1 MRIVKKEIENYLL
14 SVVLGADREAFRKA
28 RETAYLDH
36 TDTYVVPGVL
46 AGMATLEDL
55 IKVYGPAVLYDEGL
69 DILIPQYLKEFL
81 TSEKLRIVGKPE
93 VKEIS
98 YEEDGGVT
106 FRIEADLYPQIEVGE
121 YRGISVPF
129 KREDTGHFERAVLQK
144 ACENMKGEVPKH
156 MVEHKLNAMAAKE
169 KLNVSR
175 DAIYHLLADTI
186 VILEDAYK
194 QAGVHRPF
202 VQIREE
208 ALDMMLQ
215 TVSGDNKEVKKEFF
229 IHLVR
234 TYVERYHSLDA
245 DFDAKVDEAIQ
256 RRMKKKASMTPDELT
271 TDAFVAYLGSLGL
284 DEKQWR
290 KERET
295 QAAKEVCYDLLLDEV
310 ANRENIHISEEE
322 LNAYLN
328 QIAGQCQMELEE
340 VREQIGDLSPIR
352 WQMQRDKARAWILQ
366 NAVED
371 EHGENGNS

>member
-1 MRIVKKEIENYLL
+1 MKIVKKEIENYLL
-14 SVVLGADREAFRKA
+14 SVVLKADREAFRKA

-46 AGMATLEDL
+46 AGMASLEDL

-69 DILIPQYLKEFL
+69 DILIPQYLQEFL
-81 TSEKLRIVGKPE
+81 TSENLRIVGKPA

-121 YRGISVPF
+121 YRGIVVPF
-129 KREDTGHFERAVLQK
+129 KREDTEHFERAVLQK
-144 ACENMKGEVPKH
+144 ACENMKGDVPKH

-186 VILEDAYK
+186 VVLEDAYK
-194 QAGVHRPF
+194 LAGVHRPF

-208 ALDMMLQ
+208 ALDLMLQ

-234 TYVERYHSLDA
+234 TYVERYHTLEA
-245 DFDAKVDEAIQ
+245 DFDANVEEAIQ
-256 RRMKKKASMTPDELT
+256 RRMKKKASMTPDDLT
-271 TDAFVAYLGSLGL
+271 NEAFVAYLGSLGL

-310 ANRENIHISEEE
+310 ANRENIHISEAEM
-322 LNAYLN
+322 NAYLN

-352 WQMQRDKARAWILQ
+352 WQMQRDKARAWILK
-366 NAVED
+366 NAVEA

>member
-1 MRIVKKEIENYLL
+1 MKVEKKETEHYLL
-14 SVVLGADREAFRKA
+14 SVTLKADKEEFRAA
-28 RETAYLDH
+28 RQKAYLDH
-36 TDTYVVPGVL
+36 TDVYVVPGVL
-46 AGMATLEDL
+46 AGLATLEDL

-69 DILIPQYLKEFL
+69 DLLIPEYLNRFL
-81 TSEKLRIVGKPE
+81 EQEKIRIVGKPE

-98 YEEDGGVT
+98 YGEDGGVT
-106 FRIEADLYPQIEVGE
+106 FRIEADMYPKIELGQ
-121 YRGISVPF
+121 YRNLVVPF
-129 KREDTGHFERAVLQK
+129 PRSDVEHFERAVLQK
-144 ACENMKGEVPKH
+144 ACENIKGDVPKH

-186 VILEDAYK
+186 VVLEDAYK
-194 QAGVHRPF
+194 VVGVHRPF

-229 IHLVR
+229 IQLVR
-234 TYVERYHSLDA
+234 SYVERYHALDA
-245 DFDAKVDEAIQ
+245 DFDHMVDEAIQ

-271 TDAFVAYLGSLGL
+271 SEAFVAYLGSLGL

-310 ANRENIHISEEE
+310 AAREKITVSELE
-322 LNAYLN
+322 LDAYLN
-328 QIAGQCQMELEE
+328 QIAAQCQMELEE
-340 VREQIGDLSPIR
+340 VRENIGDLSPIR
-352 WQMQRDKARAWILQ
+352 WQMQRDKARTLILSSAEEGQ
-366 NAVED
+366 A
-371 EHGENGNS
+371 NG

>member
-1 MRIVKKEIENYLL
+1 MKIVKKEIENYLL
-14 SVVLGADREAFRKA
+14 SVVLKAEQEAFRKA

-46 AGMATLEDL
+46 AGTAKLEDL

-81 TSEKLRIVGKPE
+81 GSEKLRIVGKPE

-98 YEEDGGVT
+98 YDEDGGVT

-121 YRGISVPF
+121 YCGICVPF
-129 KREDTGHFERAVLQK
+129 KREDTEHFERAVLQK

-186 VILEDAYK
+186 VVLEDAYK
-194 QAGVHRPF
+194 LAGVHRPF

-208 ALDMMLQ
+208 ALDLMLQ

-234 TYVERYHSLDA
+234 TYVERYHSLDV
-245 DFDAKVDEAIQ
+245 DFDAKVEEAIQ
-256 RRMKKKASMTPDELT
+256 RRMKKKASMTPDDLT
-271 TDAFVAYLGSLGL
+271 NEAFVAYLGSLGL

-310 ANRENIHISEEE
+310 ADREKIHISETEM
-322 LNAYLN
+322 NGYLN
-328 QIAGQCQMELEE
+328 QIAEQCQMELEE
-340 VREQIGDLSPIR
+340 VREQIGDFSPIR

-366 NAVED
+366 NAVEGQD
-371 EHGENGNS
+371 GENSNP

>member
-1 MRIVKKEIENYLL
+1 MKVEKKEINNYLL
-14 SVVLGADREAFRKA
+14 SVTLKADREAFRAA
-28 RETAYLDH
+28 RQKAYLDH
-36 TDTYVVPGVL
+36 TDVYVVPGVL
-46 AGMATLEDL
+46 AGLATLDDL
-55 IKVYGPAVLYDEGL
+55 IRVYGPAVLYDEGL
-69 DILIPQYLKEFL
+69 DILIPQYLQEFL
-81 TSEKLRIVGKPE
+81 KNDKIRIVGKPE

-98 YEEDGGVT
+98 YDEDGGVT
-106 FRIEADLYPQIEVGE
+106 FRIEADMYPQIELGQ
-121 YRGISVPF
+121 YCGIEVPF
-129 KREDTGHFERAVLQK
+129 QRSDKEHFERAVLQK
-144 ACENMKGEVPKH
+144 ACENMKGDVPKH

-186 VILEDAYK
+186 VVLEDAYK
-194 QAGVHRPF
+194 GAGVHRPF

-271 TDAFVAYLGSLGL
+271 NEAFVAYLGSLGL

-310 ANRENIHISEEE
+310 AVREEITVSEQE
-322 LNAYLN
+322 LNGYLN
-328 QIAGQCQMELEE
+328 QIAMQCQMELEE
-340 VREQIGDLSPIR
+340 VREKIGDVAPIR
-352 WQMQRDKARAWILQ
+352 WQMQRDKARELILRS
-366 NAVED
+366 AVE
-371 EHGENGNS
+371 G